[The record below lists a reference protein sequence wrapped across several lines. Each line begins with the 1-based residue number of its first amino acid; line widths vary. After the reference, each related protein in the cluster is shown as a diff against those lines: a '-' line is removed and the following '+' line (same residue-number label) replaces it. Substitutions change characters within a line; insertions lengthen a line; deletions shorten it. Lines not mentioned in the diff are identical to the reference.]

1 MSVLSSQFDHSV
13 PLSSPYVEDKV
24 RKVLLDSEGVE
35 RVVFVTEDIRSE
47 VEKLGKY
54 PIWSLDMLIKTG
66 SDYTTRIVTNEST
79 RLEGIS
85 KVESVG
91 SSFLRQVES
100 SSPDSSD
107 LGSS

>member
-35 RVVFVTEDIRSE
+35 RVVFVTEDIRTE

-66 SDYTTRIVTNEST
+66 SDFTSRIVTNEST
-79 RLEGIS
+79 RLEGMS

-91 SSFLRQVES
+91 LSLLSSISSSVEES
-100 SSPDSSD
+100 SD
-107 LGSS
+107 